1 MPSAPPEI
9 PTLVDDPTM
18 DVEDHPQIRDVNEE
32 HEESLTPIE
41 RVCKHVADAT
51 GAPMALFLAILFQIV
66 WVVFGTLTQ
75 KDPYPFV
82 FLLTVSNIVQLILIF
97 IIAVAEKQSAQHAEL
112 RAEADHE
119 NISRLLHHQEVQEE
133 ILMRLATQTQIDVSD
148 IKLAIAQLT
157 KAA

>member
-1 MPSAPPEI
+1 MQSAPP
-9 PTLVDDPTM
+9 TLVSDPTM

-41 RVCKHVADAT
+41 RICKQVADAT
-51 GAPMALFLAILFQIV
+51 GAPLALFLAILFQIG
-66 WVVFGTLTQ
+66 WVVVGTLTHM
-75 KDPYPFV
+75 DPYPFV

-97 IIAVAEKQSAQHAEL
+97 IIAVAEKQSSQHAEL

-119 NISRLLHHQEVQEE
+119 NISRLLHNQEVQEE
-133 ILMRLATQTQIDVSD
+133 ILMRIAQQTQIDVTD
-148 IKLAIAQLT
+148 IKVAIAALT